1 MSKRDLKNY
10 LSELDKGQLE
20 EQIIELY
27 EKFNAVKVFYDF
39 IFNPKEEKLLQEY
52 KLKISNEYFP
62 ISRVRSRGKTKPKLR
77 RSVAQKAI
85 KHFITLGVDCFLIA
99 DIMLYAIEIAQTYS
113 SENGIK
119 QELFYKS
126 MLNSYE
132 QATNYIVS
140 NGIFN
145 EYKSRIIAI
154 HEATINQNWK
164 NKHEFESIVSKIK
177 F

>member
-1 MSKRDLKNY
+1 
-10 LSELDKGQLE
+10 
-20 EQIIELY
+20 
-27 EKFNAVKVFYDF
+27 
-39 IFNPKEEKLLQEY
+39 
-52 KLKISNEYFP
+52 
-62 ISRVRSRGKTKPKLR
+62 
-77 RSVAQKAI
+77 
-85 KHFITLGVDCFLIA
+85 
-99 DIMLYAIEIAQTYS
+99 MLYAIEIAQTYS

-177 F
+177 I